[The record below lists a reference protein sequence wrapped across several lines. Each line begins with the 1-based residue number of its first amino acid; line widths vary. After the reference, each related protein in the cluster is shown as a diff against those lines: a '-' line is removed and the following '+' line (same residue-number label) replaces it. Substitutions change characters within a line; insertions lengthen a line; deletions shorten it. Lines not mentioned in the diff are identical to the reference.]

1 MAEIGNLLD
10 PLNKGKRF
18 LHRTEKKIVFLT
30 FSNKNCEKYAANLVL
45 QAKNLNFFDNVICE
59 TDFINDDEFKVALK
73 NTKFS
78 SIYNIEKG
86 YGFWLWKPYII
97 YKHLCK
103 LNDNDI
109 LIYSDPGGNFPIN
122 PILKSWAK
130 NKMNQ
135 YFIFL
140 DENNGCM
147 SFESGFPE
155 HKTTKMEVFDYFK
168 DYNIENTY
176 LTQSRVSNLHFI
188 KKCDF
193 SFDLY
198 KQWWNIAKNQPYLFD
213 DCVCRSCY
221 NTGIIEPRNDQSVW
235 SLLCKK
241 MKVVVHSD
249 SPSRRPIKVNTR
261 PIIVNSDNIMRYN
274 WYDDD
279 FLDSDEEDIV
289 VSVNV

>member
-1 MAEIGNLLD
+1 M
-10 PLNKGKRF
+10 
-18 LHRTEKKIVFLT
+18 
-30 FSNKNCEKYAANLVL
+30 
-45 QAKNLNFFDNVICE
+45 
-59 TDFINDDEFKVALK
+59 
-73 NTKFS
+73 
-78 SIYNIEKG
+78 
-86 YGFWLWKPYII
+86 
-97 YKHLCK
+97 CK

-155 HKTTKMEVFDYFK
+155 HKTTKMEVFDFFK
-168 DYNIENTY
+168 EYNIENTY

-188 KKCDF
+188 KKCAF

-261 PIIVNSDNIMRYN
+261 PIIVNSDNVMRYN